1 MKWWLIAST
10 LVLTSSSFSVA
21 QVENPPEDRSD
32 LPKFYFDA
40 LVFAGNDVKT
50 SRLDVYVQVPYEA
63 LQFVQGNNSYDA
75 AYEETISIFDKEK
88 NLIAEKLSTEHLH
101 QSTFPEASDPSRS
114 NVTQRFFTLSPGR
127 YTLAIQVR
135 DEETRKSMRSKREI
149 EVRPMN
155 DSDLAI
161 SDLMLV
167 NQLRL
172 EGNKRTILPNI
183 SGNVADLPEGFYLF
197 GEVYNR
203 TSCDTLEV
211 TYQVKNAKDE
221 EKLQESFSQAAVQG
235 RNQLFVKINS
245 ASLPMGSYVVG
256 LRARACGNV
265 RPEHS
270 LVAYSSR
277 PFVVHWRGLPLLI
290 DDLDAAVD
298 QLTYTAESGE
308 QDYIKKASSAEE
320 KKKRF
325 YEFWKKRDPS
335 PNSERNE
342 AMEQYYGRV
351 AYANKNFSHY
361 VVGWRTDRGMVF
373 IMFGIPSNIDR
384 HPFESDAK
392 PYEVWYYNDLNYRFL
407 FVDETGFGDYRLDP
421 STPLWNIKN
430 RKR

>member
-1 MKWWLIAST
+1 MTWWPIALM
-10 LVLTSSSFSVA
+10 LVLTNPSFSVA
-21 QVENPPEDRSD
+21 QVEVPPEDRSD

-40 LVFAGNDVKT
+40 LVFAGSDGT
-50 SRLDVYVQVPYEA
+50 ASRLDVYVQVPYEA
-63 LQFVQGNNSYDA
+63 LQFVQGNNGYDA
-75 AYEETISIFDKEK
+75 AYEEIISIFDEEK
-88 NLIAEKLSTEHLH
+88 NLVAEKLSTEHLH
-101 QSTFPEASDPSRS
+101 QLTFPETADPSRS

-127 YTLAIQVR
+127 YSLAIQVR

-149 EVRPMN
+149 EVRSMH

-203 TSCDTLEV
+203 TSCDTFEV
-211 TYQVKNAKDE
+211 SYQVKNAKDE
-221 EKLQESFSQAAVQG
+221 IRFRESFSQAAVQG
-235 RNQLFVKINS
+235 RNQLFVKINA
-245 ASLPMGSYVVG
+245 ASLPMGRYIVG
-256 LRARACGNV
+256 LRATACRNA
-265 RPEHS
+265 RPERP

-277 PFVVHWRGLPLLI
+277 PFVVHWRGLPPVI

-308 QDYIKKASSAEE
+308 LDHVKKAPSAEE

-342 AMEQYYGRV
+342 AMEEYYGRV

-361 VVGWRTDRGMVF
+361 KDGWRTDRGMVF
-373 IMFGIPSNIDR
+373 IMFGVPSNIDR
-384 HPFESDAK
+384 HPFDSNAK

-407 FVDETGFGDYRLDP
+407 FVDETGFGDYQLDP
-421 STPLWNIKN
+421 STPLWNIKS